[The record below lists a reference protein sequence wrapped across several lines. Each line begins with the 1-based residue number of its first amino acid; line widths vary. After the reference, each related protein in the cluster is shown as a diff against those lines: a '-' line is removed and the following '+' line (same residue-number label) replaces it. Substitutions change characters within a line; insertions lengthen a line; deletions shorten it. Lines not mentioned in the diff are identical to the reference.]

1 MAGVGEKS
9 FCAGGDVAALAL
21 YNQEGPTGQAR
32 SKAYFGLEYQLDH
45 LIATYS
51 KPYIAYMD
59 GITMGG
65 GAGLSV
71 HAPIRIATERTIFAM
86 PETSI
91 GFFPD
96 VGGSFFL
103 SRLDG
108 EIGAYLALTGQNI
121 RGVNAFYTGIASHYI
136 DSSSL
141 GTLTARLGELV
152 FKDYLSLGERL
163 SVIDTTIDEFSTGL
177 PPDESMLLSGE
188 LRKAI
193 DRCFHH
199 NTVEGIV
206 KALEQEKY
214 SKAMQKWA
222 EETLQALSQRSPTS
236 LKVALRAVR
245 VGKRWR
251 IADTFQSE
259 YYMAGRF
266 MEHPDFV
273 SGVSAKL
280 IARSKEVPQWQPP
293 KLEDVTTE
301 DVDAFFT
308 ATGSEKLKLL
318 SSANY
323 TDYPYKELAL
333 PRERDIKEI
342 VQRENVTKEQVMEY
356 FLGTREKLGVR
367 EKVTEVLERKCNL
380 DQKGNLVWKWEIW
393 EGGEDQKR

>member
-1 MAGVGEKS
+1 MAGVGEKA

-21 YNQEGPTGQAR
+21 HNKEGPSGQAR

-45 LIATYS
+45 LIATYP
-51 KPYIAYMD
+51 KPYVAYMD

-71 HAPIRIATERTIFAM
+71 HAPIRIATERTVYAM

-108 EIGAYLALTGQNI
+108 EIGTYLALTGESL
-121 RGVNAFYTGIASHYI
+121 RGVNAFYAGIASHYI
-136 DSSSL
+136 DSSNL
-141 GTLTARLGELV
+141 GALTARLGELV
-152 FKDYLSLGERL
+152 FKDYASLKERL
-163 SVIDTTIDEFSTGL
+163 SIVDTTIDEFSTGL
-177 PPDESMLLSGE
+177 PPDEPMLLVGE

-199 NTVEGIV
+199 NTVEAINR
-206 KALEQEKY
+206 ALKQERTNEQ
-214 SKAMQKWA
+214 MRNWA
-222 EETLQALSQRSPTS
+222 EHTVQSLSQRSPTS

-245 VGKRWR
+245 LGKRWK
-251 IADTFQSE
+251 IANTFQSE
-259 YYMAGRF
+259 HLIAARF

-280 IARSKEVPQWQPP
+280 IKRSKDVPEWEPA
-293 KLEDVTTE
+293 KLEDVSTE
-301 DVDAFFT
+301 DVDAFFKPR
-308 ATGSEKLKLL
+308 GNEKLRLL
-318 SSANY
+318 SSENY
-323 TDYPYKELAL
+323 ADYPFKYLAL
-333 PRERDIKEI
+333 PREVDVEEVI
-342 VQRENVTKEQVMEY
+342 QRENVTAEQVVGY

-367 EKVTEVLERKCNL
+367 EKVTEVLRRKCSL
-380 DQKGNLVWKWEIW
+380 DEKGKLMWRWEIW
-393 EGGEDQKR
+393 EDSSTK